1 MNPQRILIIGGVAAG
16 ATAAARARRL
26 SETAEI
32 TLVDRGP
39 YVSFANC
46 GLPYFLSG
54 DIQKRSALLLRTPEG
69 FEGRY
74 RVQVRLDTE
83 ALEIDREGKRVR
95 VRGPEGEAWM
105 AYDKLILAQGSN
117 PIVPPLPGAT
127 LPHAFKLWTV
137 PDMDRLQRFLNEG
150 QAKTAVVAGG
160 GFIGLEMAEAFHT
173 RGLSVTVVELAS
185 QVMTVVDHEF
195 GSMVKDHLVQHG
207 IAVETGVGLK
217 SVSANPKEVE
227 LSDGRRI
234 PADLVLFSVGVRPEL
249 TLAKEAGLMLGES
262 GGVLVDEFLRTSDPA
277 VFAAGDMI
285 EVTQKVS
292 GRKVRIPLAGPANRQ
307 GRIAATNALGGVMKY
322 RGALGSSIVKVLD
335 TTAASTGLT
344 EKAARDAG
352 FSIGVSVVHKD
363 HHAGYYPGGRQLTLK
378 LVYDRKT
385 GRLLGSQ
392 AFGQE
397 GVDKR
402 IDVLATAL
410 AGKMTLEDLS
420 ELDLAYAPPYSS
432 ANDPINLAAFVGM
445 NDLDGSSPLVTADE
459 LAARF
464 QPGTDTLLDVRNLG
478 EFARGHVPSALNIPV
493 DELRGRLGEVPHSG
507 ALYVHCGVGYR
518 AHLAV
523 RILIQNGYS
532 PSNVTGGYISM
543 KASGLF
549 QEEQ

>member
-1 MNPQRILIIGGVAAG
+1 
-16 ATAAARARRL
+16 
-26 SETAEI
+26 
-32 TLVDRGP
+32 
-39 YVSFANC
+39 
-46 GLPYFLSG
+46 
-54 DIQKRSALLLRTPEG
+54 
-69 FEGRY
+69 
-74 RVQVRLDTE
+74 
-83 ALEIDREGKRVR
+83 
-95 VRGPEGEAWM
+95 
-105 AYDKLILAQGSN
+105 
-117 PIVPPLPGAT
+117 
-127 LPHAFKLWTV
+127 
-137 PDMDRLQRFLNEG
+137 
-150 QAKTAVVAGG
+150 VAGG
-160 GFIGLEMAEAFHT
+160 GFIGLEMAEAFHA
-173 RGLSVTVVELAS
+173 RGLAVTVVELAP
-185 QVMTVVDHEF
+185 QVMTVMDHEF
-195 GSMVKDHLVQHG
+195 GSMVKDHLIGKG
-207 IAVETGVGLK
+207 IAVVTGVGLK
-217 SVSANPKEVE
+217 SVSAESKEVE

-249 TLAKEAGLMLGES
+249 TLAKQAGLALGES

-307 GRIAATNALGGVMKY
+307 GRIAATNALGGSLKY
-322 RGALGSSIVKVLD
+322 RGALGSSVVKVLD
-335 TTAASTGLT
+335 ATAAATGLT
-344 EKAARDAG
+344 EKMAREAG
-352 FSIGVSVVHKD
+352 YAVGVAVVHKD
-363 HHAGYYPGGRQLTLK
+363 HHAGYYPGGRRLTLK
-378 LVYDRKT
+378 LVYDRRN
-385 GRLLGSQ
+385 GRLLGAQ
-392 AFGQE
+392 AFGQA

-445 NDLDGSSPLVTADE
+445 NDLDGTSPLVTADE

-478 EFARGHVPSALNIPV
+478 EFARGHVPGALNIPV
-493 DELRGRLGEVPHSG
+493 DELRGRLNELSRAG

-523 RILIQNGYS
+523 RVLKQNGYS